1 MMATWRVFAVALVL
15 LTLETAWLLTAPV
28 AQAQARF
35 SGSFERTG
43 LVERPKTF
51 VETDLIAYPAVT
63 MTASFGAGQGFQ
75 TGRFTGVQ
83 LWDLL
88 QEAGVIPFPHSPDV

>member
-1 MMATWRVFAVALVL
+1 MALAVLVV
-15 LTLETAWLLTAPV
+15 AAQRAAPV
-28 AQAQARF
+28 ARAQDRYAA
-35 SGSFERTG
+35 SFALIG
-43 LVERPKTF
+43 LVERPKTC
-51 VETDLIAYPAVT
+51 TQADLMAYPSVT

-88 QEAGVIPFPHSPDV
+88 LEAGI